1 MLFRILLAA
10 IIVHFKDKEIAWK
23 YSQLKKCFWIK
34 KIFLLCKK
42 TFLLYVLTMSPTCF
56 RVNPLYSCLNIK
68 ELLVRS
74 RREIWSLSDCNWTRT
89 HNHLAQP
96 LASSAKCSSVRLWTK
111 WLWARVQLQ
120 SLKTKRVSCWLWLSL
135 WKFFWTR
142 LEVMKL
148 IQVSY
153 LWFLINESWIVNEKK
168 NIFYSYC

>member
-1 MLFRILLAA
+1 M
-10 IIVHFKDKEIAWK
+10 
-23 YSQLKKCFWIK
+23 
-34 KIFLLCKK
+34 FLSCH
-42 TFLLYVLTMSPTCF
+42 V
-56 RVNPLYSCLNIK
+56 RVSEWMTLYSCLNVK
-68 ELLVRS
+68 ELLARS
-74 RREIWSLSDCNWTRT
+74 RHEIWILSDCNWTRT
-89 HNHLAQP
+89 HYQLVHKRTLNSL
-96 LASSAKCSSVRLWTK
+96 AKCLSVRLWTK